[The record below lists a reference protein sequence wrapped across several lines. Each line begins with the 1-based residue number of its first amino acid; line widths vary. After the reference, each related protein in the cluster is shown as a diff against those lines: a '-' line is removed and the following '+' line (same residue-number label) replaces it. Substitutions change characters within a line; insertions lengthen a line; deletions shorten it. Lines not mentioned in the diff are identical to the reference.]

1 MAVTRNSKCLG
12 LLSVTVVALLT
23 MSGPAF
29 TGDDDKAP
37 AYMIYIDPETGKYT
51 TTRPHSVG
59 TATAAEQSTDAQ
71 AAPNATSVVDAQPIV
86 SAQSTPDVQTSNHA
100 LIIAGASVLVVLLLA
115 GVIKNQRKHL
125 HSG

>member
-1 MAVTRNSKCLG
+1 MTRKSNCLA

-23 MSGPAF
+23 MCGPAF

-51 TTRPHSVG
+51 TTRPHAVG

-71 AAPNATSVVDAQPIV
+71 AAPNAPPMVDAQPV
-86 SAQSTPDVQTSNHA
+86 ASSQSTSDVQTSNHP
-100 LIIAGASVLVVLLLA
+100 LIIASAGILLVLLLA